1 MCKIFLCACS
11 VRAVKLVL
19 QAQLDIDY
27 LLADIEVDVYDFLEN
42 QIKVILVSN
51 VRDFTSE
58 TTGRNILYF
67 YILKISRNN
76 VKNFM

>member
-42 QIKVILVSN
+42 QIMVILVCN

-58 TTGRNILYF
+58 TTGRNTLF
-67 YILKISRNN
+67 L
-76 VKNFM
+76 